1 MSFEYIGYKSAK
13 VLLIDDEANFRKSMS
28 KLLKDWDMRVSTFSN
43 SREAMDDIED
53 ESPDIIILGVRLPDI
68 NGFDLCKRLRDNVH
82 TRNIPVIIMSILRS
96 ERDKIRGLESG
107 ADDYITKPFHSNE
120 LIARMRA
127 VMRSYH

>member
-1 MSFEYIGYKSAK
+1 MSFDCIGYKSAK